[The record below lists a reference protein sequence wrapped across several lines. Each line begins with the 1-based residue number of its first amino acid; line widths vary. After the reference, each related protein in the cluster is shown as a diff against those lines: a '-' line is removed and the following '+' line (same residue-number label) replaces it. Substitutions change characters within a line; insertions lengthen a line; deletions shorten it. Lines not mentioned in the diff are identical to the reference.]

1 MKIIKSVLLLLA
13 GAVIGFG
20 LIKYIAPEL
29 ITNSPVESKQP
40 IEDKPLYWVAP
51 MNPDFKSDK
60 PGKSPMGMDLSP
72 VYAEKSAGKDK
83 GLGTVRISPNVVN
96 NLGVRTTK
104 VLRKPLHS
112 EIKTV
117 GYVQYD
123 EDKLVHV
130 HPRVEGWIEKLY
142 VKAAG
147 DPVKRGQPLYT
158 IYSPALVNAQEEYLI
173 ALKRNNERL
182 VQAAEDRLKALQLP
196 MSAISN
202 LKKNRQV
209 MQSVTFYAPQSGV
222 IAMLGIREGFFV
234 KPGTSMMTIGVI
246 NDVWVQAEIFERQAS
261 QVKVGLPV
269 TMTLAYVPGREWI
282 GKVDYVY
289 PTLDPT
295 TRTLRVRLR
304 FNNEDRVLMPNM
316 FAQVTIHANSTKSV
330 LFLPREAVIRTG
342 SMNRVV
348 LAVGDGAFKS
358 VAVKL
363 GRSDDQ
369 NIEILDGVNEGE
381 IVVTSAQFL
390 IDSESSKTS
399 DFTRMNHE
407 ITLDQNDRV
416 WTKATID
423 SVMPEHR
430 MATISHQPI
439 EQWQWPAMTMDFT
452 VNQSVDFSQLQSG
465 LVANIQLNKIQSG
478 NYEITAIKPMNEIVT
493 DSSTEVD
500 GVINSVMKEHR
511 MLNITHGPIPE
522 GNRPEATMDYMVD
535 KQVDMASLKKG
546 QKVHFRFVI
555 DNDNFVITEIESQ
568 ANKQKTSQSIGQESP
583 R

>member
-1 MKIIKSVLLLLA
+1 MKIIKSLLFLLT
-13 GAVIGFG
+13 GVIIGVG
-20 LIKYIAPEL
+20 LIKYIIPEL
-29 ITNSPVESKQP
+29 SIATSVEHKQSNQ
-40 IEDKPLYWVAP
+40 DNPLYWVAP

-60 PGKSPMGMDLSP
+60 PGKSPMGMDLIP
-72 VYAEKSAGKDK
+72 VYAETSANKDSP
-83 GLGTVRISPNVVN
+83 GTIRISPDVVN

-104 VLRKPLHS
+104 VMRKPLHS

-123 EDKLVHV
+123 EDRLVHV

-147 DPVKRGQPLYT
+147 DPVKNGQPLYT
-158 IYSPALVNAQEEYLI
+158 IYSPELVNAQEEYLI

-182 VQAAEDRLKALQLP
+182 IQATEDRLKALQLP
-196 MSAISN
+196 TNTISN
-202 LKKNRQV
+202 LKKNKQV
-209 MQSVTFYAPQSGV
+209 KQSVTFYAPQSGV
-222 IAMLGIREGFFV
+222 IALLEIREGFYV
-234 KPGTSMMTIGVI
+234 KPETSMMTIGVI

-289 PTLDPT
+289 PTLEPT

-304 FNNEDRVLMPNM
+304 FNNKDRALMPNM
-316 FAQVTIHANSTKSV
+316 FAQVAIHANSTDPV

-348 LAVGDGAFKS
+348 LALGDGAFKS

-369 NIEILDGVNEGE
+369 NIQILDGVSEGE
-381 IVVTSAQFL
+381 MVVASAQFL

-399 DFTRMNHE
+399 DFIRINHGV
-407 ITLDQNDRV
+407 TLEQNESV
-416 WTKATID
+416 WT
-423 SVMPEHR
+423 
-430 MATISHQPI
+430 MATIERLAPENRMVTISHKAI
-439 EQWQWPAMTMDFT
+439 EQWQWPAMTMDFK
-452 VNQSVDFSQLQSG
+452 VNKSVDFSQFQPG
-465 LVANIQLNKIQSG
+465 LVANIQINKTDSG
-478 NYEITAIKPMNEIVT
+478 NYEITAIKVMDDIRT
-493 DSSTEVD
+493 DSSAGLD
-500 GVINSVMKEHR
+500 GVINSVMGEHR
-511 MLNITHGPIPE
+511 MLNITYSSISEPNKSE
-522 GNRPEATMDYMVD
+522 TTMDFMVD
-535 KQVDMASLKKG
+535 KQIDMAGLKKG
-546 QKVHFRFVI
+546 QKVHFRFVM
-555 DNDNFVITEIESQ
+555 DNDNTVITEIESQ
-568 ANKQKTSQSIGQESP
+568 VSKQQVSQSVKREAQ